1 MVTMIQ
7 RHSPPPPVFTAVQE
21 GHNLAVERVI
31 AAMRDDVAYPYTLD
45 TFAEIANYSPY
56 HFARMFRGV
65 VGVPPGEFL
74 AALRFERAKEL
85 ILQAEAK
92 ITEICMEV
100 GFASL
105 GTFSARFKQLVGRS
119 PAELRDLPHAMVDRL
134 PNLAACQGRN
144 QFLSTGATLTG
155 SVVSTTP
162 RKGHLFIGL
171 FPTAIPQASPVAG
184 TLVSGP
190 GPFRI
195 VNVKPGTYH
204 VLAAQFPFG
213 DDPLVHLLPSTS
225 LLVGSAGRP
234 ISIAPGVAPRPAR
247 VQLRPRVP
255 TDPPILSTLAPSLLG
270 L

>member
-1 MVTMIQ
+1 MVTIVQ
-7 RHSPPPPVFTAVQE
+7 RHSPPPPATTPVQE
-21 GHNLAVERVI
+21 GHLQAVERVI
-31 AAMRDDVAYPYTLD
+31 STMRSDVSHPYTLD

-74 AALRFERAKEL
+74 AALRFERAKHL
-85 ILQAEAK
+85 ILNSPAS

-105 GTFSARFKQLVGRS
+105 GTFSARFKHLVGRS
-119 PAELRDLPHAMVDRL
+119 PAELRDMPDMLHSRL
-134 PNLAACQGRN
+134 PLLEPCLGQRQMRIGG
-144 QFLSTGATLTG
+144 QTIHG
-155 SVVSTTP
+155 SVMSTTP

-171 FPTAIPQASPVAG
+171 FPSAIPQSAPVAG
-184 TLVSGP
+184 TLISGP

-195 VNVKPGTYH
+195 ANVQPGNYRI
-204 VLAAQFPFG
+204 LAAQFPYG
-213 DDPLVHLLPSTS
+213 DNPLIHLLPDES
-225 LLVGSAGRP
+225 LLVRADPRPLVVQAG
-234 ISIAPGVAPRPAR
+234 GQPRPAR

-255 TDPPILSTLAPSLLG
+255 TDPPILTVLAPSLLG

>member
-1 MVTMIQ
+1 MVTIIQ
-7 RHSPPPPVFTAVQE
+7 RHSPPPPVYTAVEE
-21 GHNLAVERVI
+21 GHRLAVERVI
-31 AAMRDDVAYPYTLD
+31 ATMRADVAYPYTLD

-85 ILQAEAK
+85 ILFSEAR

-100 GFASL
+100 GFTSL

-119 PAELRDLPHAMVDRL
+119 PAELRDLPHALADRL
-134 PNLAACQGRN
+134 PQLAACQGRN
-144 QFLSTGATLTG
+144 RFLGGGETLSG
-155 SVVSTTP
+155 SVASTTP

-171 FPTAIPQASPVAG
+171 FPSGIPQSAPVAG
-184 TLVSGP
+184 TLVGGP

-195 VNVKPGTYH
+195 TNVQPGTYH
-204 VLAAQFPFG
+204 LLAAQFPFG
-213 DDPLVHLLPSTS
+213 DDPMIHLLPSTS
-225 LLVGSAGRP
+225 LLVGSASRP
-234 ISIAPGVAPRPAR
+234 VSVVPGVATRPAR
-247 VQLRPRVP
+247 IQLRPRVP
-255 TDPPILSTLAPSLLG
+255 TDPPILTVLAPSLLG

>member
-1 MVTMIQ
+1 MVTIIQ
-7 RHSPPPPVFTAVQE
+7 RHSPPPPVYTAVEE

-31 AAMRDDVAYPYTLD
+31 AAMRHDVAYPYTLD

-85 ILQAEAK
+85 ILFSDAR

-119 PAELRDLPHAMVDRL
+119 PAELRELPQALADRL
-134 PNLAACQGRN
+134 PQLAPCQGRN
-144 QFLSTGATLTG
+144 RFLTSGETLKG

-171 FPTAIPQASPVAG
+171 FTSALPQAAPVAG
-184 TLVSGP
+184 TLVAGP
-190 GPFRI
+190 GPFHI
-195 VNVKPGTYH
+195 TNVQPGTYH

-213 DDPLVHLLPSTS
+213 DDPMIHLLPSTS
-225 LLVGSAGRP
+225 LLVGSASRP
-234 ISIAPGVAPRPAR
+234 ISIVPGIPPRHAR
-247 VQLRPRVP
+247 VQLRPQVA
-255 TDPPILSTLAPSLLG
+255 TDPPILTALAPSVLG

>member
-1 MVTMIQ
+1 MVTIVQ
-7 RHSPPPPVFTAVQE
+7 RHTPAVPVISPVQE

-31 AAMRDDVAYPYTLD
+31 ATMRDDVSYPYTLD
-45 TFAEIANYSPY
+45 VFAEIANYSPY

-74 AALRFERAKEL
+74 AALRFERAKHL
-85 ILQAEAK
+85 ILHSPAS

-119 PAELRDLPHAMVDRL
+119 PADLREMPEALHSRL
-134 PNLAACQGRN
+134 PRLEPCLGQRQIRLGG
-144 QFLSTGATLTG
+144 QTLRG
-155 SVVSTTP
+155 SVLSTTP

-171 FPTAIPQASPVAG
+171 FPSAIPQAAPLAG
-184 TLVSGP
+184 TLVAGP

-195 VNVKPGTYH
+195 TNVPPGSYRI
-204 VLAAQFPFG
+204 LAAQFPYG
-213 DDPLVHLLPSTS
+213 DNPLIHLLPDDS
-225 LLVGSAGRP
+225 LLVGGDPRP
-234 ISIAPGVAPRPAR
+234 ILVTADTPPRPAR

-255 TDPPILSTLAPSLLG
+255 TDPPILTVLAPSLLG

>member
-1 MVTMIQ
+1 MVTIVQ
-7 RHSPPPPVFTAVQE
+7 RHSPPIPDFSPVQL

-31 AAMRDDVAYPYTLD
+31 ATMRDDVSYPYTLD

-74 AALRFERAKEL
+74 AALRFERAKQL
-85 ILQAEAK
+85 ILHTEAS

-105 GTFSARFKQLVGRS
+105 GTFSARFKQLIGRS
-119 PAELRDLPHAMVDRL
+119 PADLREIPEALSYRL
-134 PNLAACQGRN
+134 PKLEPCLGQRQIRSGG
-144 QFLSTGATLTG
+144 QTLHG
-155 SVVSTTP
+155 SVLSTTP

-171 FPTAIPQASPVAG
+171 FPSAIPQSAPVAG
-184 TLVSGP
+184 TLVAGP

-195 VNVKPGTYH
+195 ANVQPGTYRI
-204 VLAAQFPFG
+204 LAAQFPYG
-213 DDPLVHLLPSTS
+213 DDPLIHLLPDES
-225 LLVGSAGRP
+225 LLVGSDPRP
-234 ISIAPGVAPRPAR
+234 VVIPPASPPRPAR

-255 TDPPILSTLAPSLLG
+255 TDPPILTVLAPSLLG